1 MARPRKI
8 PTQILSD
15 TVNVEPNNVDEP
27 EPTVFP
33 EEEVAPLSRR
43 AQKLI
48 DELTAKGIY
57 TPYPSDFS
65 KWDDT
70 TFARI
75 EKLNK

>member
-1 MARPRKI
+1 MKSE
-8 PTQILSD
+8 ILSD
-15 TVNVEPNNVDEP
+15 TVNVEPNSIDEP
-27 EPTVFP
+27 EPTIFP

-48 DELTAKGIY
+48 EELTAKGISV
-57 TPYPSDFS
+57 PYPSDFS
-65 KWDDT
+65 KWDDV